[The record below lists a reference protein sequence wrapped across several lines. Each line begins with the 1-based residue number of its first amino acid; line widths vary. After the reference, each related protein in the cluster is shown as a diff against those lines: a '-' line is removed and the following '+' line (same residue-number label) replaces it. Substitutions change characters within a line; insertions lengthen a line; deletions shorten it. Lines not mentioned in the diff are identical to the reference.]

1 MVVLTY
7 KMAIVVRSDI
17 KMSCGKI
24 AAQASH
30 AAVECYKSVSAYKRR
45 AWTSEGQKKIV
56 LAANLDEIKSLVKK
70 CKKMGV
76 NAVEI
81 HDAGMTEVPS
91 GTLTCI
97 GVGPDREDRI
107 NKITG
112 SLPLLK

>member
-30 AAVECYKSVSAYKRR
+30 AAVECYKSSSAYKRR
-45 AWTSEGQKKIV
+45 VWTSEGQKKIV
-56 LAANLDEIKSLVKK
+56 LKANLDEIKSLVKK
-70 CKKMGV
+70 CKKLGV
-76 NAVEI
+76 NVVQI

-97 GVGPDREDRI
+97 GIGPDKEERV

>member
-1 MVVLTY
+1 
-7 KMAIVVRSDI
+7 MAIVVRNDL

-24 AAQASH
+24 AAQVAHS
-30 AAVECYKSVSAYKRR
+30 AVECYKSSSVYKRR

-56 LAANLDEIKSLVKK
+56 LTANLDEIKSIIKK
-70 CKKMGV
+70 CKKLGMNV
-76 NAVEI
+76 API
-81 HDAGMTEVPS
+81 HDAGMTEVPV

-97 GVGPDREDRI
+97 GIGPDKDEKI